1 MVLRTIP
8 PANRFGAVCGPSWPP
23 RSQWRIPRNLYT
35 DVRAL
40 CRTGM
45 GDDEK
50 RKAFLKGFEEGLKSA
65 WREIGSLTTRGDSST
80 ELGVLAK
87 SKLAVL
93 FRDVE
98 AMESR
103 LIEEEGIPV
112 VGGGEPSPRGG
123 IGRRG
128 GVPGREPQ
136 GGGGVSLFFDL
147 P

>member
-1 MVLRTIP
+1 MVLRTIQ

-23 RSQWRIPRNLYT
+23 RSHGRIPRNLYT

-65 WREIGSLTTRGDSST
+65 WREIGSLTTRGYSST

-87 SKLAVL
+87 SELAVL

-103 LIEEEGIPV
+103 LIEGEGIPV
-112 VGGGEPSPRGG
+112 VGGGETSGRGDLRPRSVV
-123 IGRRG
+123 RLS
-128 GVPGREPQ
+128 EAK
-136 GGGGVSLFFDL
+136 
-147 P
+147 